1 MAEMPVERLI
11 RQIEAEMDQLNQ
23 SVRQLKDQVETLTQ
37 ENNRLRMRQYEA
49 IEAITLTEGPKG
61 PADSQ
66 ARNPFPSN
74 ASSTEELKGKA
85 RLQSFYDEG
94 IHVCH
99 PYFGTKRDPHEA
111 CIFCQDILD
120 SLGESS

>member
-1 MAEMPVERLI
+1 MPVERLI
-11 RQIEAEMDQLNQ
+11 RQIEEEMDQLNQ

-37 ENNRLRMRQYEA
+37 ENNRLRMQQYEA
-49 IEAITLTEGPKG
+49 IEAITLTEGPTG

-66 ARNPFPSN
+66 ASSQSPGDG
-74 ASSTEELKGKA
+74 ASTEELKGKA